1 MVSMLE
7 AYEVFKQMHD
17 KPPMLFMSEAPHY
30 YKSDIYVPN
39 KGYAVIRK
47 NSGKIEYRKPVDFLE
62 KFLWYDIYF
71 EEKTVFLSQ
80 LYDDIIEY
88 YLSHK
93 SEKLLARLYVRASFE
108 VSDNCYD
115 DFAEKFYKSKSD
127 YDLIKSRWE
136 SIERFLYSEIRTL
149 MDNDKEIVYPPCVL
163 NKWDDPF
170 YRIKPFMVRNGYTD
184 SSKAKRWEEIKQ

>member
-7 AYEVFKQMHD
+7 AYEVFKQMHSE
-17 KPPMLFMSEAPHY
+17 PPMLMFSETPHY
-30 YKSDIYVPN
+30 YKSDIYVKD
-39 KGYAVIRK
+39 KGFTVIRK
-47 NSGKIEYRKPVDFLE
+47 DSGEIEYRAPLDLIDMLLRE
-62 KFLWYDIYF
+62 DINF
-71 EEKTVFLSQ
+71 EEKEVYLPQ

-88 YLSHK
+88 YLTHK
-93 SEKLLARLYVRASFE
+93 SEKLLARLYLRASHE
-108 VSDNCYD
+108 VSDNNFD
-115 DFAEKFYKSKSD
+115 AFATITYKSKSD
-127 YDLIKSRWE
+127 YDKIKSRWE